1 MIIMQRTFQ
10 VSIEETLRKTIFINA
25 ESEDEAYKIA
35 EDLYGSEEEVL
46 TPDDFV
52 AYNIFVDGEV
62 TDYEQR

>member
-25 ESEDEAYKIA
+25 ENEEEAYKIA
-35 EDLYGSEEEVL
+35 EDLYGHEEEVL

-52 AYNIFVDGEV
+52 AYDIFVDGEV
-62 TDYEQR
+62 TDYEQK

>member
-25 ESEDEAYKIA
+25 ENEEEAYKIA
-35 EDLYGSEEEVL
+35 EDLYKNEEEVL

-52 AYNIFVDGEV
+52 EYNIFVDGEV
-62 TDYEQR
+62 TDYEQK

>member
-25 ESEDEAYKIA
+25 ENEEEAYKIA
-35 EDLYGSEEEVL
+35 EDLYRNEEEVL

-52 AYNIFVDGEV
+52 EYNIFVDGEV
-62 TDYEQR
+62 TDYEQK

>member
-25 ESEDEAYKIA
+25 ENKEEAYKIA
-35 EDLYGSEEEVL
+35 EDLYKNEEEVL

-52 AYNIFVDGEV
+52 AYDIFVDGEV
-62 TDYEQR
+62 TDYEQK

>member
-25 ESEDEAYKIA
+25 KNEEEAYKIA
-35 EDLYGSEEEVL
+35 EDLYENEEEVL
-46 TPDDFV
+46 TPDDFA